1 MAEFKITDGILEKYR
16 ECGKK
21 DVVIPNGVTVIAD
34 EAFMGCTH
42 IRSVTVS
49 DGVKEIGKK
58 AFDECLALEKVLFP
72 DSVEKIGESA
82 FNWCENLK
90 EINLP
95 DNIESIGQKAFQ
107 WCRKLNNIHLPAN
120 LRRIGEKSFRECDSI
135 MEIEIPKKLK
145 FIGQNAFENCDKLK
159 KIIVPDH
166 VQMTSSA
173 IPDCSN
179 LKYITIKGKKVQV
192 TLRISKYTT
201 ASDIFDFITV
211 SEKVKEVM
219 CIKKTGKMMLAYFLA
234 MEYDNEKAKNYIHSN
249 FIETAKYLTD
259 MDDSEN
265 MTLFLPCINGQYIDE
280 LIKYAIDTKK
290 PEIQLILTKYKHDC
304 FGFDSGDSFDK
315 FLL

>member
-1 MAEFKITDGILEKYR
+1 MTEFKITNCILEKYR

-21 DVVIPNGVTVIAD
+21 DVVIPDGITVIAN

-42 IRSVTVS
+42 IRSVTVP
-49 DGVKEIGKK
+49 DGVKEIGRK
-58 AFDECLALEKVLFP
+58 AFDECLALEKITLP
-72 DSVEKIGESA
+72 ESVEKIGESA

-107 WCRKLNNIHLPAN
+107 WCRKLTNIHLPAN

-135 MEIEIPKKLK
+135 TEIEIPEKVKY
-145 FIGQNAFENCDKLK
+145 IGQNAFENCDRLK
-159 KIIVPDH
+159 KITVPDRNP
-166 VQMTSSA
+166 MTSSA

-179 LKYITIKGKKVQV
+179 LKYITIKGKKAQV
-192 TLRISKYTT
+192 TLKISKYTT
-201 ASDIFDFITV
+201 ASDILDFIIV

-219 CIKKTGKMMLAYFLA
+219 CLKKTGKIMLAYFLA
-234 MEYDNEKAKNYIHSN
+234 MEYDNQKAKNYILSN
-249 FIETAKYLTD
+249 FIEVAEYLTD
-259 MDDSEN
+259 MGDSEN
-265 MTLFLPCINGQYIDE
+265 MKLLLSYISKQYIDE

-290 PEIQLILTKYKHDC
+290 PEIQLILTKYKHDT
-304 FGFDSGDSFDK
+304 FGFDSGESFDK

>member
-1 MAEFKITDGILEKYR
+1 MTEFKITNGILEKYR

-21 DVVIPNGVTVIAD
+21 DIVIPDGITVIAD

-42 IRSVTVS
+42 IRSVTVPN
-49 DGVKEIGKK
+49 GVKEIGKMS
-58 AFDECLALEKVLFP
+58 FDECLALEKVLLP

-82 FNWCENLK
+82 FNWCENLT

-107 WCRKLNNIHLPAN
+107 WCRKLTNIHLPAN

-145 FIGQNAFENCDKLK
+145 FIGKNAFENCDRLK
-159 KIIVPDH
+159 KIIVPNL

-201 ASDIFDFITV
+201 ASDIFEFIMV
-211 SEKVKEVM
+211 SEKIKEVM
-219 CIKKTGKMMLAYFLA
+219 CLRKVETIMLTYFLA

-249 FIETAKYLTD
+249 LIDIAEYLTI

-265 MTLFLPCINGQYIDE
+265 MTLFLPYISEQYIDE

-304 FGFDSGDSFDK
+304 FGFDSVDSFDK